1 MIGQKSNYG
10 GNYIME
16 DLVFIHDFKSEPYTT
31 VDVLVQHTR
40 TSRHAVMQL
49 IGTHKNKLK
58 QLGNMAFEM
67 RKLNGRGRPRKEWL
81 LNEPQ
86 ATLLMTMLDNTPVVA
101 EFKLNLVKAFYEL
114 REEVTKQ
121 RVMLE
126 RNRKTNKDLGEV
138 IHDYLPD
145 NSHAYSNYHTLAYKT
160 VTGFT
165 PKKLRDMYHVS
176 HAQDALTSEQV
187 ERLEQVKQAIASLIM
202 IGQDYQT
209 IQRAISRPA

>member
-1 MIGQKSNYG
+1 
-10 GNYIME
+10 ME
-16 DLVFIHDFKSEPYTT
+16 DLVFIHDLKSEPYTT
-31 VDVLVQHTR
+31 VDVLVHHTK

-49 IGTHKNKLK
+49 ISTHKNKLEK
-58 QLGNMAFEM
+58 FGVMAFEM
-67 RKLNGRGRPRKEWL
+67 RKPVKGSKGGHPRKEWL

-114 REEVTKQ
+114 REEITKQ

-126 RNRKTNKDLGEV
+126 RNRKTNKDLGQV

-145 NSHAYSNYHTLAYKT
+145 NPYAYSNYHTLAYKT

-165 PKKLRDMYHVS
+165 PKQLRGMFHVED
-176 HAQDALTSEQV
+176 AQDALTSEQ
-187 ERLEQVKQAIASLIM
+187 LEQIELIRQVIAGLIM
-202 IGQDYQT
+202 IGQDYRT
-209 IQRAISRPA
+209 IQRAISKGA